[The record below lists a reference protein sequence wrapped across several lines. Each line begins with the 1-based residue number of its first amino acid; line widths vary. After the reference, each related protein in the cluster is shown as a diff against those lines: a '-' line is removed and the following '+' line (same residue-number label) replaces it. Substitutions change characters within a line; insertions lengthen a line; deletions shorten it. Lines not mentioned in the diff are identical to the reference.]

1 MLAAVTDR
9 KHAEKDLTT
18 VQNKI
23 NNIQLSKEKTKK
35 SISLL
40 QVRLKKM
47 ENIAIDKA
55 KRRGILSAWR
65 KGREEAIRQSRLSF
79 RALR

>member
-47 ENIAIDKA
+47 ESIAIDKA